1 MILEITPDSI
11 GKELKKMLPVLKTF
25 QQENPELIHRLRHGD
40 FCCGC
45 DNQSKCG
52 FDKKLTAASK
62 DNLEDL
68 LGNEDLGRVTDWYRY
83 GDGL

>member
-25 QQENPELIHRLRHGD
+25 QQENPELANGLRHDD

-45 DNQSKCG
+45 GNQSKCDFG
-52 FDKKLTAASK
+52 KKLAATK
-62 DNLEDL
+62 ERYRCL
-68 LGNEDLGRVTDWYRY
+68 LKNEDLRRVADWYRK